1 MTIRWTIAGAAWCGL
16 LGLQLPA
23 GALAQTYPVKPVRL
37 IVPFVPGGGAD
48 AAARLFGAKLSESVG
63 QQVIIDNRGGAGGTI
78 GADIAS
84 KAPPDG
90 YNLLLGSANLAMNVS
105 LYGKQS
111 YDPVRDFAPIS
122 LLASTPNV
130 IAVHPSLPVKSVK
143 DLIALAKGAPGQI
156 NYASGG
162 SGSTSHLAA
171 ELFKAM
177 AQVQLVHVPYKGT
190 GPALIAVLSGEA
202 PLTMAPALVVLP
214 HVKTARMRALA
225 ITSKER
231 SKTLPDLPTVAESGV
246 PGYEASQ
253 WYGLMAPAG
262 TPDAIVAR
270 LNGELVKIVKSPD
283 MSARLAT
290 EASIPIGS
298 TPQEF
303 SSYLK
308 EEIVKWARAVK
319 LSGARV
325 E

>member
-1 MTIRWTIAGAAWCGL
+1 MRLLDDAGLACLGVMAALYC
-16 LGLQLPA
+16 LGSAAQAYPA
-23 GALAQTYPVKPVRL
+23 KPIRL

-48 AAARLFGAKLSESVG
+48 TAARLFGIKLSENLS

-84 KAPPDG
+84 KTAPDG

-111 YDPVRDFAPIS
+111 YDPVRDFVTIS

-130 IAVHPSLPVKSVK
+130 IAVHPSLPVRSVK

-177 AQVQLVHVPYKGT
+177 AQVQIVHVPYKGT

-214 HVKTARMRALA
+214 HVKTAKMRALA
-225 ITSKER
+225 ITSTQR
-231 SKTLPDLPTVAESGV
+231 SKAIPELPTVAEAGV

-253 WYGLMAPAG
+253 WYGVMAPAG
-262 TPDAIVAR
+262 TPDGIVTR
-270 LNGELVKIVKSPD
+270 LHGELVKIVKSPD
-283 MSARLAT
+283 MSARLVA

-298 TPQEF
+298 SPQEF

-325 E
+325 D